1 LSFLQASLRS
11 VLDRRLIW
19 ASIAVMLALTLLV
32 AVTAP
37 PERTLGGDN
46 ARLVYFHGALA
57 GRWPWP
63 WRRAGLVALQ
73 RRSGWLHAA
82 SKAQSGWRSYGGRS
96 TNPVSILAANATWAN
111 NSWNLT
117 FLMEPRFLMAFQMM
131 ALMLIAQAV
140 LLFSNHPMAP
150 GLVNV
155 AVVAIM
161 ILLLHVTER
170 VLHPPAPIRDAES
183 LRIQLAFGVM
193 TVLLLAAGGQLAR
206 WLYHKDAGRQPA
218 DSCAGLIHRPRSWG
232 RFLQK
237 AARCP
242 TTTPSIA
249 ATRSWPC
256 A

>member
-1 LSFLQASLRS
+1 MSFLQAGLRS
-11 VLDRRLIW
+11 ALDRRLIW
-19 ASIAVMLALTLLV
+19 ASIAVMLVLTLLV

-46 ARLVYFHGALA
+46 ARLVYFHGALVWASLLTWFAAA
-57 GRWPWP
+57 GV
-63 WRRAGLVALQ
+63 GLVALL
-73 RRSGWLHAA
+73 RRSGRLHAA
-82 SKAQSGWRSYGGRS
+82 SKALSRVALLWWALYI
-96 TNPVSILAANATWAN
+96 PVSILAANATWAN

-161 ILLLHVTER
+161 ILLLNVTER
-170 VLHPPAPIRDAES
+170 VLHPPAPIRDTES

-206 WLYHKDAGRQPA
+206 WLYHKDAA
-218 DSCAGLIHRPRSWG
+218 ASPRTH
-232 RFLQK
+232 
-237 AARCP
+237 AP
-242 TTTPSIA
+242 D
-249 ATRSWPC
+249 
-256 A
+256 